1 MRCLSTQVPRN
12 EYPKLVATT
21 HLIRLIK
28 VVRGLKRCAWTS
40 QITSRDNP
48 RQRFSMVRSR
58 CSPFLNRR
66 HACPWRCNTIRSR
79 NQHPCTL
86 PFSASQTLNPINCAL
101 GCIDVCHTWPF
112 VHARNNVGRIYISCL
127 ERTTPDCAGI
137 RAGVHRS
144 QNVSVVVSAEG
155 AVSQPRYDSASRLSR
170 LAKNPEREHH
180 LHGWRGTIVRGTPDV
195 RK

>member
-101 GCIDVCHTWPF
+101 GFLHVM
-112 VHARNNVGRIYISCL
+112 
-127 ERTTPDCAGI
+127 
-137 RAGVHRS
+137 
-144 QNVSVVVSAEG
+144 
-155 AVSQPRYDSASRLSR
+155 
-170 LAKNPEREHH
+170 
-180 LHGWRGTIVRGTPDV
+180 HGWKMYQGCLNENGNFERQNKLCMVTELHMGRSYENDKFKLWKLTIHGDKTIAWGDLTENENYKQR
-195 RK
+195 

>member
-101 GCIDVCHTWPF
+101 GFLHVYTFLHRSKFNSFTKNDNVFTGILTDIFQISPTFKIDVLF
-112 VHARNNVGRIYISCL
+112 MFLIYTCS
-127 ERTTPDCAGI
+127 
-137 RAGVHRS
+137 H
-144 QNVSVVVSAEG
+144 
-155 AVSQPRYDSASRLSR
+155 
-170 LAKNPEREHH
+170 
-180 LHGWRGTIVRGTPDV
+180 
-195 RK
+195 